1 MYYYILKCRYQFPP
15 LDPLWH
21 KILGLVMIIL
31 GIMGW
36 CGNGVV
42 VYVFIMTPSLR
53 TPSNLLVVNLAFSD
67 FIMMGFMCPPM
78 VICCFYETWVLGK
91 KKIDIFIYNFKNI

>member
-1 MYYYILKCRYQFPP
+1 MLINTFHLYKLIKIFNIYRYQFPP

-21 KILGLVMIIL
+21 KILGVVRTLL
-31 GIMGW
+31 GLIGC

-42 VYVFIMTPSLR
+42 VYIFLLTPTLR

-67 FIMMGFMCPPM
+67 LVMMFILCPCM
-78 VICCFYETWVLGK
+78 VLNCYYETWILG
-91 KKIDIFIYNFKNI
+91 NIN